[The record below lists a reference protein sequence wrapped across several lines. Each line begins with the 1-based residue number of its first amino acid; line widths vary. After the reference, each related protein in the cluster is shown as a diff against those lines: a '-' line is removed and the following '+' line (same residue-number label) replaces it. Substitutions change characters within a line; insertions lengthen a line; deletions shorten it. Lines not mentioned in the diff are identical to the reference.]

1 MSTVPFVGMS
11 PTPNCYALVSGAA
24 DAETRLNAFDHALL
38 RAGVGDTNLMRV
50 SSILPPAA
58 TRIGKEELLLPK
70 GGLIPI
76 AYAVIES
83 AKPGQVISAAV
94 AVGIP
99 EDESEPGVIME
110 HEDEAELIIVE
121 TTVRKMAEDAFAIR
135 NRRLKEVFSVGVE
148 HHVEKVGSVFA
159 AVVLWYR

>member
-58 TRIGKEELLLPK
+58 TRFGKEELLLPK